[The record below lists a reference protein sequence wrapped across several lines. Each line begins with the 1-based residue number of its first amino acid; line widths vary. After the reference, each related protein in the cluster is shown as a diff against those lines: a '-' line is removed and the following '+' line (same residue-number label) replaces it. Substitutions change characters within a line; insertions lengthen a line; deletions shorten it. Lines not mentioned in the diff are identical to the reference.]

1 MRTPKMDAGELH
13 SQPGIVITGMGL
25 ATNLGR
31 DVNTTWAGIRAGRIG
46 LGPMSEMESPLPPS
60 SVGGQAMDLP
70 AQYSPELPREA
81 RYLRWVIEQALK
93 EASASYKPDRC
104 ATILGTTLHGIRAG
118 GRFLRSDDPGELRNF
133 LANSVIRLA
142 TGGLGLGG
150 RCATTC
156 SACSSSLG
164 AIALGVTMLQTGS
177 ADLVVAGGYDAVS
190 EYAWA
195 GFNSLRLVTN
205 DGVKPFSR
213 HRRGM
218 MLAEGYAVVV
228 LEREADAA
236 ARGAK
241 PLVRVR
247 GWGESADAHHLTQP
261 DPKGQGAARA
271 MRDALS
277 RAGLQASE
285 IGMIAAHAT
294 ATPDNDAAEYAA
306 LRSVFGESLESIPVV
321 GFKSY
326 LGHTLGGAGA
336 VELVLSACA
345 LRSDWIPPCATV
357 RQEDVEFEGLRVTP
371 PSGTAGRIS
380 YTLNTSLGFG
390 GANTC
395 VILGHAEEVAQVRS
409 YPALPPPQAWITG
422 IGVLLPGITGVP
434 ALVEALDGPETLIV
448 PRSAAA
454 CISDDQLAQ
463 VLNVR
468 RVRRL
473 STCVKLMLASVSMAI
488 KHAGLENNTERLEKA
503 CAILASTHGS
513 SGFCSE
519 YYTQIVREGVL
530 GANPVLFA
538 EGVPNAAAAHVST
551 NFGIRGAC
559 QTIIGSRTA
568 GLDALGLAAMR
579 IQAGA
584 AQTILVGAA
593 EETHANVDRAYRHF
607 NLCEEA
613 AAGRGF
619 FTTPGAV
626 ALVVESSASAMARG
640 VRPLARLGGSVA
652 VSGTA
657 GKSTDV
663 GCAAECDAPT
673 RALRLIGADGAVLG
687 SDNRSWIDRAE
698 ENAVNAHPGAT
709 LVHSLHDRTGD
720 LFAAGS
726 LLAIVRALAQGSH
739 DAMTALC
746 TDFAGVASAMRVFR
760 SGQVITTGPDA

>member
-1 MRTPKMDAGELH
+1 MDAGELGDM
-13 SQPGIVITGMGL
+13 PGIVITGMGL

-31 DVNTTWAGIRAGRIG
+31 DVNSTWAGIRAGRIG
-46 LGPMSEMESPLPPS
+46 LGPMSEMESPLPAG

-70 AQYSPELPREA
+70 AEYSPELPREA

-93 EASASYKPDRC
+93 EASAAYEPDRC

-133 LANSVIRLA
+133 LANSVNRLA

-164 AIALGVTMLQTGS
+164 AIALGVTMLQTGN

-205 DGVKPFSR
+205 DGVKPFSK

-228 LEREADAA
+228 LERATDAA
-236 ARGAK
+236 ARGANSIA
-241 PLVRVR
+241 RVR

-277 RAGLQASE
+277 RAGLQVDE
-285 IGMIAAHAT
+285 IGMIASHAT

-306 LRSVFGESLESIPVV
+306 LRSVFGDSLASVPVV

-345 LRSDWIPPCATV
+345 LRSGWVPPCATV
-357 RQEDVEFEGLRVTP
+357 RQEDVEFEGLRVAP
-371 PSGTAGRIS
+371 PGGIAGPIS
-380 YTLNTSLGFG
+380 NTLNTSLGFG

-395 VILGHAEEVAQVRS
+395 VILGHADDVALAPSYREE
-409 YPALPPPQAWITG
+409 PAARTPREAWITG
-422 IGVLLPGITGVP
+422 IGVLLPGITGVR
-434 ALVEALDGPETLIV
+434 ALLEALDGSGGVIV

-454 CISDDQLAQ
+454 VISDDQLAQ

-473 STCVKLMLASVSMAI
+473 STCVKLTLASVSLAI
-488 KHAGLENNTERLEKA
+488 KHAGLENDAERLEKA

-551 NFGIRGAC
+551 NFGLRGAC

-568 GLDALGLAAMR
+568 GLDALALAAMR
-579 IQAGA
+579 IRAGA
-584 AQTILVGAA
+584 CETMIVGAA

-607 NLCEEA
+607 NLFPRA
-613 AAGRGF
+613 SDGPGLL
-619 FTTPGAV
+619 TTAGAV
-626 ALVVESSASAMARG
+626 TFVVESHISATTRGATPLARIRSSAGVSVPNAAHDGSPCDSTVDSPFLALKHVNARG
-640 VRPLARLGGSVA
+640 V
-652 VSGTA
+652 
-657 GKSTDV
+657 
-663 GCAAECDAPT
+663 
-673 RALRLIGADGAVLG
+673 VLG
-687 SDNRSWIDRAE
+687 SGNRSWIDLAE
-698 ENAVNAHPGAT
+698 AMAVRQTPGAV
-709 LVHSLHDRTGD
+709 LVDSMHDRVGD
-720 LFAAGS
+720 LFAAVP
-726 LLAIVRALAQGSH
+726 LLGITRAIIEA
-739 DAMTALC
+739 DASIVTALC
-746 TDFAGVASAMRVFR
+746 TDLTGAASAATIECGEFR
-760 SGQVITTGPDA
+760 DGPFN